1 MANYVSTHT
10 GEQID
15 NGVDIALN
23 NVITKD
29 NTTSFTPSG
38 NYSPAT
44 KKYVDDTAGALPVLP
59 TGGSA
64 GQSLKKTS
72 SDDYAVD
79 WGNVLPG
86 EQGYTGSGDKLLGA
100 SDNRTHIWLPI
111 AQTATEN
118 TIPKREANGN
128 IKVGSTPTDDTH
140 ATSKGYVDGLYTNIK
155 WEGTQAQYDA
165 LTTPQ
170 KAQYLFYVIV

>member
-23 NVITKD
+23 NVLTKD
-29 NTTSFTPSG
+29 NTISFTPSG
-38 NYSPAT
+38 DYNPAT
-44 KKYVDDTAGALPVLP
+44 KKYVDDTVGALPVLP

-72 SDDYAVD
+72 GDNYAVE

-86 EQGYTGSGDKLLGA
+86 EQGYSGSGEKLQGA
-100 SDNRTHIWLPI
+100 SDANTSIWLAV
-111 AQTATEN
+111 AQTATES

-128 IKVGSTPTDDTH
+128 ITVGTPSDNSH
-140 ATSKGYVDGLYTNIK
+140 ATSKSYVDGLHANIK

-165 LTTPQ
+165 LTTEQ
-170 KAQYLFYVIV
+170 KAQYLFYVIT